1 MANNRYNRSE
11 LHSYYDLSISQKS
24 RVLEEYH
31 DNDLQSAE
39 EDTYVLFNNHDNEFE
54 VLPLSMFMRL
64 SNSKVWDGV
73 YGLSAFSGFYIKLS
87 KCNTVALISY
97 QTF

>member
-11 LHSYYDLSISQKS
+11 LHSYYDLSISQQS
-24 RVLEEYH
+24 YVRDTYH
-31 DNDLQSAE
+31 DDEQAAE
-39 EDTYVLFNNHDNEFE
+39 MDTYVLFNNHDNEFE